1 MSTMTDLQLK
11 PKYLIA
17 AALLYASLTA
27 IAAEAP
33 MIQAPIQAPHTALYR
48 KTNPAPSADLY
59 YAINAQQSGL
69 SLKGEALLTWRSNIS
84 SNTYSIDTETRA
96 ALLGKIVESKS
107 EGAIDRFGLAPT
119 TFTEK
124 RWRKQP
130 TTTSFN
136 RSDKAIHFSGATE
149 TTPLLGG
156 EQDRNS
162 AIWQLIAVARAN
174 AAAFKPNSS
183 WDFFVAGPR
192 DAEPWIFKVLKEE
205 RLSTALG
212 EQRTIHI
219 NRAPPPDAKG
229 QHLDIWL
236 APAREWYPVK
246 IRFTDGDGDFIEQ
259 TLESI
264 GKPAS

>member
-1 MSTMTDLQLK
+1 MSKITALRLR
-11 PKYLIA
+11 PNYLIA
-17 AALLYASLTA
+17 AAMLCVSLNAVAIEASHS
-27 IAAEAP
+27 AP
-33 MIQAPIQAPHTALYR
+33 YR
-48 KTNPAPSADLY
+48 KTNPAPSADLH

-69 SLKGEALLTWRSNIS
+69 SLKGEALLTWRSS
-84 SNTYSIDTETRA
+84 STTYSIDTETRA
-96 ALLGKIVESKS
+96 SLVGKIIESKS
-107 EGAIDRFGLAPT
+107 EGAIDHFGLAPT

-124 RWRKQP
+124 RWRKPP

-136 RSDKAIHFSGATE
+136 RSDKAIHFGAATE
-149 TTPLLGG
+149 TYPLLGG

-162 AIWQLIAVARAN
+162 AIWQLIAIARAN

-192 DAEPWIFKVLKEE
+192 DAEPWIFKVIKEE

-212 EQRTIHI
+212 AQRTVHI

-229 QHLDIWL
+229 QQLDIWL

-246 IRFTDGDGDFIEQ
+246 VRFTDGDGDFIEQ

-264 GKPAS
+264 GKPAN